1 MSKYLDLNGLSYFW
15 DKIKSGL
22 LPSGGETGTVL
33 AKTGSADHA
42 VGWKSPTIPFGKVDS
57 TSTSKVY
64 TATVPGIVALEDGV
78 ACYLMNGVVTSE
90 SGFTININDLGAK
103 PVYSTLAAATRA
115 TTLFNI
121 NYTLL
126 LVYNSQ
132 RVSGGCW
139 DAYYG
144 YDSNTNTIGY
154 QLRTNSLTF
163 PATDKFYRYRLLFKN
178 PDGTKFVPANTST
191 STNATASRTP
201 NTRPIDPF
209 GDITYY
215 GATAAVEANA
225 NPAASSLWSQYAFSL
240 GYSFN
245 TTGAALVLTYP
256 KPVYLKCTPL
266 SDGSATIDGYV
277 QDLPNTEDG
286 KIYIFLGVAY
296 SATSIELTL
305 YHPVYEYKNGDVHR
319 IFSLEA
325 ALPTTGSV
333 GDILTKTAGGAE
345 WVTPASSAQQ
355 DNTRPITSAAVYT
368 EIGNINA
375 LLATI

>member
-1 MSKYLDLNGLSYFW
+1 MSKYLDENGLLYFW
-15 DKIKSGL
+15 QKIKNQFV
-22 LPSGGETGTVL
+22 PSGGYVGEVL
-33 AKTGSADHA
+33 TKTGSSNHSMA
-42 VGWKSPTIPFGKVDS
+42 WKTPRIPFGQVDS
-57 TSTSKVY
+57 TSTSTEF
-64 TATVPGIVALEDGV
+64 TATIPGITELSNGV
-78 ACYLMNGVVTSE
+78 ACYLMNGVVTSA
-90 SGFTININDLGAK
+90 SGFTININELGAK

-121 NYTLL
+121 NYTLF
-126 LVYNSQ
+126 LVYNTK

-144 YDSNTNTIGY
+144 YDSNTNTVGY
-154 QLRTNSLTF
+154 QIRTNSLSF
-163 PATDKFYRYRLLFKN
+163 PATDKFYRYRLLFKS
-178 PDGTKFVPANTST
+178 PDGTKLVPANTST
-191 STNATASRTP
+191 STNATAIRTP

-209 GDITYY
+209 GDIIYY
-215 GATAAVEANA
+215 GTTAAVEAGA
-225 NPAASSLWSQYAFSL
+225 NPSASSLWSQYTLTL

-277 QDLPNTEDG
+277 QDLPDTEDG

-296 SATSIELTL
+296 SATNIELTL